1 MAILMIIL
9 RIIHIIAGVFWMGA
23 GMMQV
28 RFVAPTA
35 QALGP
40 DGQKFMA
47 HLMQRTKFSAASGAA
62 SGLTLLSGLIMY
74 ALIYDRM
81 QVQPNYGLGI
91 TIGGVFGIIAFVIG
105 TTMIGVPTG
114 KMKKVLDKVE
124 AAGEPP
130 SPENIAQLQS
140 LGATIDKG
148 GTWAV
153 ITGVIA
159 MIGMSAAQYLM
170 F

>member
-9 RIIHIIAGVFWMGA
+9 RIIHIIGGVFWMGA

-28 RFVAPTA
+28 YYVAPTA

-47 HLMQRTKFSAASGAA
+47 HIVQRTKFSAVVGAA
-62 SGLTLLSGLIMY
+62 SGLSLLSGLIMY
-74 ALIYDRM
+74 VLIYSRL
-81 QVQPNYGLGI
+81 QAQPNYGLGI
-91 TIGGVFGIIAFVIG
+91 TIGGLFGIVAFVIAVA
-105 TTMIGVPTG
+105 MIGAPTG
-114 KMKKVLDKVE
+114 KMKKVLDEIE
-124 AAGEPP
+124 AAGGPP
-130 SPENIAQLQS
+130 APEQIAQLQA
-140 LGATIDKG
+140 LGATIGKG

-153 ITGVIA
+153 VTGILA
-159 MIGMSAAQYLM
+159 MIGMSAAQYLT

>member
-9 RIIHIIAGVFWMGA
+9 RIIHIIGGVFWMGV
-23 GMMQV
+23 GIMQV

-47 HLMQRTKFSAASGAA
+47 NLVRCTRFAAVIGAA

-74 ALIYDRM
+74 VLIYPRL
-81 QVQPNYGLGI
+81 QAQPNYGLGI
-91 TIGGVFGIIAFVIG
+91 TIGGLFGIVAFVIAVA
-105 TTMIGVPTG
+105 MIGRPTSQ
-114 KMKKVLDKVE
+114 MKKLLDEIE
-124 AAGEPP
+124 AGGGPP
-130 SPENIAQLQS
+130 APEQVGQLQAI
-140 LGATIDKG
+140 GATIGKG
-148 GTWAV
+148 GTWV
-153 ITGVIA
+153 VVTRILA
-159 MIGMSAAQYLM
+159 MIGMSAAQYLT